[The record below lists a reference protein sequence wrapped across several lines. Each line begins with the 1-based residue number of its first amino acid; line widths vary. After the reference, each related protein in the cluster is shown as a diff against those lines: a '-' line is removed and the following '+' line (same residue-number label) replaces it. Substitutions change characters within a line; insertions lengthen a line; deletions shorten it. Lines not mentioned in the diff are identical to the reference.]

1 MPDINKKILV
11 VDDEPDVVRWLTIL
25 LENNAYTVVSAVD
38 GSEGFSKAMNDKPD
52 LIILDISMPKESG
65 VKMYRKLH
73 DFVETSKIPVIMLT
87 GVAAEFE
94 HFISTRK
101 QVKPPDAYFE
111 KPVDTDVLLNK
122 IKEIIS

>member
-1 MPDINKKILV
+1 MSDINRKILV

-25 LENNAYTVVSAVD
+25 LENNGYTVVSAVD
-38 GSEGFSKAMNDKPD
+38 GSEGFSKAMSDKPG

-73 DFVETSKIPVIMLT
+73 DFVETSNIPVIMLT
-87 GVAAEFE
+87 GVTSEFE

-111 KPVDTDVLLNK
+111 KPVDSDILLAK
-122 IKEIIS
+122 IEELIR